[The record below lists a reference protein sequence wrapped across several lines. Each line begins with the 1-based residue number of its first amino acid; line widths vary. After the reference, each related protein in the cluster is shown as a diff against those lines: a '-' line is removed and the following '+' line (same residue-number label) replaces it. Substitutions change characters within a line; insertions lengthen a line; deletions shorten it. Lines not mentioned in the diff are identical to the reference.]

1 MGFTHR
7 TGHNCE
13 GKRFLAWSPKLTVVF
28 EERSRRK
35 AVPSEGG
42 VGTAFEMAVVN
53 ATHLPSGVML
63 GAADL
68 FVWPTL
74 TSLVMPDCKSLT
86 KMSGSPLVSFATR
99 SEAALSKTTQRPSGV
114 SVGFD
119 EGPFPLL

>member
-1 MGFTHR
+1 MGFIHR
-7 TGHNCE
+7 TGQNCD
-13 GKRFLAWSPKLTVVF
+13 GKKFLAWSPKLTVVF

-42 VGTAFEMAVVN
+42 GGNAALFEMAVVN

-74 TSLVMPDCKSLT
+74 TSLVIPDCKSLT
-86 KMSGSPLVSFATR
+86 KMSGNPLVSSATR
-99 SEAALSKTTQRPSGV
+99 SEAALSKTTQ
-114 SVGFD
+114 
-119 EGPFPLL
+119 